1 MLLQRKLMMVFLL
14 TILLPIIGLAF
25 YFFSQTSQLIVR
37 SVSETNQSILFQFN
51 SGIAYNIRFYD
62 SVLDSLTV
70 SEAIQQALTQ
80 TDGYKDKG
88 IFLMNKEIGQAV
100 RFIEAYQAAEVES
113 IQFYSLHEPAF
124 SDGAYLFPVS
134 RLYKELNRT
143 MLPDGKFWSMEQKQ
157 GRHYYSL
164 VRPIFSN
171 DTFGLI
177 GYIKLTVEIPAITHI
192 REASVGMDT
201 MEHIYL
207 ADSEGTVMYSADST
221 DYGQPLLPE
230 LAQLPHHTASKQEV
244 LTLEIGGKPYYLWLR
259 PIAELN
265 WTSYLVIPRDSIEAE
280 VREAR
285 QKVLA
290 VSAGCAILFTLFTYF
305 IVHQLTDN
313 IRRLHKKVSRVGKGL
328 LTAVRVKKPP
338 VRSGD
343 EITELERN
351 FDTMLEN
358 LQSLIHQNYV
368 EKLQKREMELN
379 FLQSQINPHFLY
391 NTLDAIKN
399 EIDMDE
405 KHSAIEMIVAL
416 ADLFRISV
424 SSSNLVSWEKEIYH
438 TECYLRILAIRFG
451 HHHRVI
457 WDIDPQI
464 LPLYTLKVVL
474 QPLVENAVRHGL
486 KEKPAGGEVT
496 ITGELAAHAVSVTV
510 QDNGCGMDAEQM
522 ERLLTQDP
530 SHSGIGLRNVNSRIQ
545 MYFGPDYG
553 LRIASVK
560 GEGTAITLTLP
571 VLEDDTHV

>member
-1 MLLQRKLMMVFLL
+1 
-14 TILLPIIGLAF
+14 
-25 YFFSQTSQLIVR
+25 
-37 SVSETNQSILFQFN
+37 
-51 SGIAYNIRFYD
+51 
-62 SVLDSLTV
+62 
-70 SEAIQQALTQ
+70 
-80 TDGYKDKG
+80 
-88 IFLMNKEIGQAV
+88 
-100 RFIEAYQAAEVES
+100 
-113 IQFYSLHEPAF
+113 
-124 SDGAYLFPVS
+124 
-134 RLYKELNRT
+134 
-143 MLPDGKFWSMEQKQ
+143 
-157 GRHYYSL
+157 
-164 VRPIFSN
+164 
-171 DTFGLI
+171 
-177 GYIKLTVEIPAITHI
+177 
-192 REASVGMDT
+192 
-201 MEHIYL
+201 
-207 ADSEGTVMYSADST
+207 
-221 DYGQPLLPE
+221 
-230 LAQLPHHTASKQEV
+230 
-244 LTLEIGGKPYYLWLR
+244 
-259 PIAELN
+259 
-265 WTSYLVIPRDSIEAE
+265 
-280 VREAR
+280 
-285 QKVLA
+285 
-290 VSAGCAILFTLFTYF
+290 
-305 IVHQLTDN
+305 
-313 IRRLHKKVSRVGKGL
+313 
-328 LTAVRVKKPP
+328 
-338 VRSGD
+338 
-343 EITELERN
+343 
-351 FDTMLEN
+351 
-358 LQSLIHQNYV
+358 
-368 EKLQKREMELN
+368 MELN

>member
-1 MLLQRKLMMVFLL
+1 MRLQRKLMMVFLL

-62 SVLDSLTV
+62 SVLDSLTMAD
-70 SEAIQQALTQ
+70 SIQQVLTQ
-80 TDGYKDKG
+80 TDVYKEKG
-88 IFLMNKEIGQAV
+88 IFRMNKEIGQAV

-113 IQFYSLHEPAF
+113 IQFYSLHEPDF

-143 MLPDGKFWSMEQKQ
+143 VLPEAKFWSMEQKQ
-157 GRHYYSL
+157 GRFYYSL
-164 VRPIFSN
+164 VRPIFSTE
-171 DTFGLI
+171 TFGLI
-177 GYIKLTVEIPAITHI
+177 GYIKLSVEIPAITHI
-192 REASVGMDT
+192 QEAT
-201 MEHIYL
+201 AEINAMEHLYL
-207 ADSEGTVMYSADST
+207 ADSTGTVMYSPDK
-221 DYGQPLLPE
+221 GELGKPLLPE
-230 LAQLPHHTASKQEV
+230 LARLPQEGAEGQKV
-244 LTLEIGGKPYYLWLR
+244 RTVEIAGKPYYLWKR
-259 PIAELN
+259 QITELN
-265 WTSYLVIPRDSIEAE
+265 WTSYLLIPRQAIEAE

-285 QKVLA
+285 QRVLA
-290 VSAGCAILFTLFTYF
+290 VGAGCAILFTLFTYF

-328 LTAVRVKKPP
+328 LTAVRVKKAP

-351 FDTMLEN
+351 FDSMLDN
-358 LQSLIHQNYV
+358 LQRLIHQNYV

-424 SSSNLVSWEKEIYH
+424 SSSNLVTWEKEIYH

-451 HHHRVI
+451 HQHRVT
-457 WDIDPQI
+457 WAIDPQI
-464 LPLYTLKVVL
+464 LSLYTLKVVL

-486 KEKPAGGEVT
+486 KEMRAGGEVT
-496 ITGELAAHAVSVTV
+496 ITGQLAADAVSVTV

-522 ERLLTQDP
+522 ERLLAPDP

-553 LRIASVK
+553 LRVTSVK